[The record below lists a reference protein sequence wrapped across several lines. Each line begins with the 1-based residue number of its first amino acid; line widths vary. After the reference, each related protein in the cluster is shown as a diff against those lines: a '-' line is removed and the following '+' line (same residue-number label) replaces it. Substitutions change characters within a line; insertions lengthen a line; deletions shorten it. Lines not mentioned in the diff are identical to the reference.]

1 LDLAYLPA
9 RLSFYPTAD
18 PIHDHYE
25 TNIHANLLPHL
36 IARVDHSGLVDL
48 YQLAITLRA
57 KRTQTSS

>member
-1 LDLAYLPA
+1 MGLARLPA

-25 TNIHANLLPHL
+25 ANIRANLLPHL

-48 YQLAITLRA
+48 Y
-57 KRTQTSS
+57 